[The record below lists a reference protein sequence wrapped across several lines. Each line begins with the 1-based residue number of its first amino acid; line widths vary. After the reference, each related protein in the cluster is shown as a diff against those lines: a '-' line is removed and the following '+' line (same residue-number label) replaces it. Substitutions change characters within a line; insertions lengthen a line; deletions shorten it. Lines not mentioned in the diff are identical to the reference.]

1 MIVMAAD
8 KQGYEI
14 VQFLSKRGEN
24 IEILVLDEN
33 NRKNMNESIIH
44 EVNLEKCR
52 IIYYDELKSE
62 DVFEDIRKK
71 EIDFGILAWW
81 PYIISKKEIS
91 LTRRGFVN
99 THPAFLPYNRGKAPY
114 TWSIIENT
122 PFGASIHWINEKIDS
137 GIIIDREEIKVTWED
152 DSDTL
157 YKKSCALTVELLKRN
172 YEAIRDGREKI
183 VGRVNEEEGT
193 FHYGKD
199 TKRICEIDLD
209 KFYKGRDL
217 LNLLRS
223 RMISGEG
230 TVYFQEDGEKYF
242 VGISIKR
249 DGRK

>member
-99 THPAFLPYNRGKAPY
+99 THPAFLPYQK
-114 TWSIIENT
+114 ELHLL
-122 PFGASIHWINEKIDS
+122 PFSLNQKEIH
-137 GIIIDREEIKVTWED
+137 
-152 DSDTL
+152 TL
-157 YKKSCALTVELLKRN
+157 
-172 YEAIRDGREKI
+172 I
-183 VGRVNEEEGT
+183 
-193 FHYGKD
+193 F
-199 TKRICEIDLD
+199 LD
-209 KFYKGRDL
+209 FVFSKFQN
-217 LNLLRS
+217 LNLQYSLNILKLSLLVYLLLYNTLLLTLDLFFYSTYVFLLRPFS
-223 RMISGEG
+223 SLEIYEHIL
-230 TVYFQEDGEKYF
+230 VL
-242 VGISIKR
+242 
-249 DGRK
+249 